1 MTGQIQPQW
10 ELDDAL
16 DAFIGIDAESRIVA
30 WNVQAAATFG
40 WSAEE
45 AIGRMLWDTIIPPAY
60 RDAHQRGMERFRK
73 TGQAPVVSQRLELSA
88 LHRDGR
94 EFPVE
99 ITISGPI
106 RNTTSYFF
114 GAFLRDISQRKNREE
129 ELHRA

>member
-45 AIGRMLWDTIIPPAY
+45 AIGRMLWDTIIPPAF
-60 RDAHQRGMERFRK
+60 RDAHRRGMERFRK

-106 RNTTSYFF
+106 RNKTGYFSARF
-114 GAFLRDISQRKNREE
+114 CGTFRSGRIARKN
-129 ELHRA
+129 